1 MDGTMSQEEIN
12 ALLNSPAASDEEE
25 HKNLLSEREIDA
37 IGEIGN
43 ISMGTAATTLFSLV
57 NRKVEISTP
66 RVSYAEWDDVCEA
79 YEKPCVFIRI
89 GYTVGLEGSNILV
102 LKEQDV
108 KIITDLMMGGD
119 GTNVDC
125 ELGELHLSAISEAM
139 NQMMGSAATSMSSML
154 SKVIDISPPQAELI
168 DLQETIDESQI
179 DEFLSDEFLKIS
191 FRLEV
196 GDLIDSDI
204 MQLYP
209 ISFAKELC
217 R

>member
-12 ALLNSPAASDEEE
+12 ALLNSPTVSDEEG
-25 HKNLLSEREIDA
+25 HKELLSEREIDA

-125 ELGELHLSAISEAM
+125 ELGELHLSA
-139 NQMMGSAATSMSSML
+139 SS
-154 SKVIDISPPQAELI
+154 
-168 DLQETIDESQI
+168 DLDVVHAQ
-179 DEFLSDEFLKIS
+179 
-191 FRLEV
+191 
-196 GDLIDSDI
+196 
-204 MQLYP
+204 
-209 ISFAKELC
+209 
-217 R
+217 